1 MMTDEHPISDSSEP
15 ADQPRPESES
25 APASSDVETQ
35 DDDADDMTDAVTVAP
50 NAAERREKGLQ
61 RAALVARIA
70 DDHRGQNTVVLDLT
84 EITSL
89 FDYFV
94 ITSGTSRR
102 QMHAVAEEV
111 DRVQEDMGADR
122 LGLEGY
128 RESVW
133 IVQDYGDIVLHVL
146 TPEAREAY
154 DLEGL
159 WADAK
164 RVDWETLAPP
174 KRRPM

>member
-1 MMTDEHPISDSSEP
+1 MKDEKITPNTSE
-15 ADQPRPESES
+15 A
-25 APASSDVETQ
+25 A
-35 DDDADDMTDAVTVAP
+35 DAVDAEESTETDGHDTLTPDVIAP
-50 NAAERREKGLQ
+50 NAAARREKGLQ
-61 RAALVARIA
+61 TAANVARIA
-70 DDHRGQNTVVLDLT
+70 DDHRGQNTVLLDLT

-111 DRVQEDMGADR
+111 DRVQEKNGSAR

-174 KRRPM
+174 RRTRP